1 MKLILTATT
10 LILGLI
16 GAAGVSPV
24 AAQAQADGKK
34 FDKGST
40 VTLQGCVVAAEKKD
54 TFILTNVREW
64 PVSTTDMGKFGKRMY
79 WIEKTDKMKGH
90 VGHTIQLIGKITDV
104 EKSEMELKAGESGNG
119 FNVEIEGP
127 GRDVVTPSGNAGVK
141 AGKPSEQ
148 ERHSDHAAQAED
160 RRDQDDVVDLLVNA
174 LVLQPEPGPCRPGSS
189 PLERR
194 RPSRPPFFRPPC
206 PCRPR

>member
-1 MKLILTATT
+1 MAGLVQWIPWGFPMKLLLTATT

-34 FDKGST
+34 FEKGST
-40 VTLQGCVVAAEKKD
+40 VTLQGCVVMAEKKD
-54 TFILTNVREW
+54 TFILTKVQEW
-64 PVSTTDMGKFGKRMY
+64 PVATTDMGKFGKRMY
-79 WIEKTDKMKGH
+79 WIEKTDKMKDH

-127 GRDVVTPSGNAGVK
+127 GRDVRTPAGNAGVT
-141 AGKPSEQ
+141 
-148 ERHSDHAAQAED
+148 AE
-160 RRDQDDVVDLLVNA
+160 
-174 LVLQPEPGPCRPGSS
+174 
-189 PLERR
+189 
-194 RPSRPPFFRPPC
+194 SRPNKSDIPITLLKLKIDEIKMTSSSC
-206 PCRPR
+206 SSTL

>member
-1 MKLILTATT
+1 MKLLLTATMLT
-10 LILGLI
+10 LGLVT
-16 GAAGVSPV
+16 AAGMSLDTV
-24 AAQAQADGKK
+24 QAQADGKK

-64 PVSTTDMGKFGKRMY
+64 PVSSTDMGKFGKRMY

-90 VGHTIQLIGKITDV
+90 VGHTIQLVGKITDV

-141 AGKPSEQ
+141 AENRPNK
-148 ERHSDHAAQAED
+148 SDIPIT
-160 RRDQDDVVDLLVNA
+160 LLKMKID
-174 LVLQPEPGPCRPGSS
+174 EIKMTSS
-189 PLERR
+189 TCSSTL
-194 RPSRPPFFRPPC
+194 
-206 PCRPR
+206 